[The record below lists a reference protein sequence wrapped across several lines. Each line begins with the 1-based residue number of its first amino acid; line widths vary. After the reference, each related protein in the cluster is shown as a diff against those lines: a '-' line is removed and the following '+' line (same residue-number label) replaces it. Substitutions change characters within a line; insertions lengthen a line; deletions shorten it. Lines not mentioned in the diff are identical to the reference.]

1 MAATGASSQQASS
14 QPSADVNPRN
24 PEWMVAQQERLDAA
38 RQVFGGHA
46 NVSLEKAYPLM
57 YLQGAKEAIDTAG
70 KMVAEGRSSQPAQSS
85 QLGQSSASASSQPS
99 ADLVRQASDADSPI
113 RNHYD
118 ANLFQNRFGETSPT
132 MFNPARHTVVI
143 AGRPV
148 QATWDG
154 NLVMSPQPC
163 ADSQSFNYLIH
174 VLIVSPGSLDASRVY
189 PCPSTLKSQTS
200 VCKHATFSTAGASR
214 TIRSISQ
221 SGEI

>member
-24 PEWMVAQQERLDAA
+24 PEWMVAQQARLDGA

-132 MFNPARHTVVI
+132 MFNPARHTMII
-143 AGRPV
+143 ARRPV

-154 NLVMSPQPC
+154 NLVMSLQPC
-163 ADSQSFNYLIH
+163 GDSHSFKRLVQFFLI
-174 VLIVSPGSLDASRVY
+174 LSPGALVASRVY
-189 PCPSTLKSQTS
+189 LCPST
-200 VCKHATFSTAGASR
+200 
-214 TIRSISQ
+214 
-221 SGEI
+221 